1 MTPTIPLTIAALKIY
16 FRNRQA
22 IFWTLL
28 LPLLIMIIFGLL
40 DFGEFNEVDMGVV
53 DLADNDPSR
62 NLVSSLESSD
72 LLEVNVGTHDEEMKK
87 LEDGDLDLVLIIPPG
102 FMADGSSTTLNATID
117 IESQQDS
124 QVGISVVE
132 SILHSITLDLSGTE
146 PIFAITREAIN
157 TRSLDYVD
165 FLVPGIIAMSIMQM
179 GIFSVTFTLIQY
191 RQQGVLR
198 RLRAAP
204 IRPHNFLVGQV
215 VTRLLVSIIQTLVL
229 LGVAILLFD
238 VTILGNLAV
247 LVILALLGG
256 AIFIAIGFAVSGF
269 AKSEE
274 VGAPVANLI
283 AMPMMFLSGVFF
295 PTDVLPGVMK
305 NIAEFFPL
313 TFLADSM
320 REVATQGAGITDIPW
335 QFLGLAVWIVITFFI
350 ATRAFRWE

>member
-1 MTPTIPLTIAALKIY
+1 MTPTIALAIASLKIY

-22 IFWTLL
+22 LFWTLL

-40 DFGEFNEVDMGVV
+40 DFGEFNEVDIGVV
-53 DLADNDPSR
+53 DLANNEASR
-62 NLVSSLESSD
+62 NLIVSLESSD
-72 LLEVNVGTHDEEMKK
+72 LLELNTGTRDEEIEK
-87 LEDGDLDLVLIIPPG
+87 LEDGDRDLVLIIPPG
-102 FMADGSSTTLNATID
+102 FVDDGRATTLDAIID

-124 QVGISVVE
+124 QVGLSVVE
-132 SILHSITLDLSGTE
+132 GVLHDMTLELSGTE
-146 PIFAITREAIN
+146 PVFAITREAIN
-157 TRSLDYVD
+157 TRSLEYVD

-179 GIFSVTFTLIQY
+179 GIFSVTFSLIQY

-198 RLRAAP
+198 RLKAAP
-204 IRPHNFLVGQV
+204 IRPHNFLIGQV
-215 VTRLLVSIIQTLVL
+215 FTRLLVSIIQTLVL

-247 LVILALLGG
+247 LIILAILGG
-256 AIFIAIGFAVSGF
+256 AIFISVGFAVSGF

-283 AMPMMFLSGVFF
+283 ALPMMFLSGVFF
-295 PTDVLPGVMK
+295 PTDVLPGVMEH
-305 NIAEFFPL
+305 IAEFFPL
-313 TFLADSM
+313 TFLAEGM
-320 REVATQGAGITDIPW
+320 REVAVQGAGIADISG

>member
-1 MTPTIPLTIAALKIY
+1 MRWIWEW
-16 FRNRQA
+16 
-22 IFWTLL
+22 WTW
-28 LPLLIMIIFGLL
+28 
-40 DFGEFNEVDMGVV
+40 
-53 DLADNDPSR
+53 ADNDPSR

-295 PTDVLPGVMK
+295 PIDVLPGVMK

-335 QFLGLAVWIVITFFI
+335 QLLGLAVWIVITFFI